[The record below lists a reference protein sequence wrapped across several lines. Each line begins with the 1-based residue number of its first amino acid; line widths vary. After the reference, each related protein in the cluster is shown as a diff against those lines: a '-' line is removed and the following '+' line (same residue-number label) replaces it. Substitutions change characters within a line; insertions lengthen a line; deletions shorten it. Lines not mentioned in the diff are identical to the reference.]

1 MNHLQ
6 STEESTHSGWP
17 KLAATAVV
25 ITKNEELSIAAC
37 LQSLSAL
44 DEVLVVDNGS
54 SDATLSIA
62 ANFTNVKIVETEW
75 LGYGATRQRG
85 VEQARNDWILWIDA
99 DERLSAGLTKELH
112 AILSVASSQTVV
124 ALRRK
129 NHFLGQPIFG
139 CGWSP
144 DWVTRLFH
152 RQHASFDLKQV
163 HEGLT
168 GYKPHDVTKAREPL
182 IHFSYSTARQ
192 FFEKNIKYAFLA
204 AEERKRQHRQVRFWQ
219 LPVRPVWEFFRN
231 YVLRRGIFDGRAG
244 FIICFGSAMYVFTR
258 DVLCYLDSRQANSAT
273 SAPHSMNG
281 HSPEPH

>member
-1 MNHLQ
+1 MNRSQVPVDAAPQ
-6 STEESTHSGWP
+6 SLT
-17 KLAATAVV
+17 KLSATAVV
-25 ITKNEELSIAAC
+25 ITKNEERSIAAC

-62 ANFTNVKIVETEW
+62 AGFSNVKIIETKW
-75 LGYGATRQRG
+75 LGYGATRQHG

-99 DERLSAGLTKELH
+99 DERLSAELTTELQ
-112 AILSVASSQTVV
+112 AILAVASVNTVV
-124 ALRRK
+124 ALRRN

-152 RQHASFDLKQV
+152 RQHAAFDLKTV

-168 GYKPHDVTKAREPL
+168 GYKSSDVTRAQAPL
-182 IHFSYSTARQ
+182 IHFSYSNARQ

-204 AEERKRQHRQVRFWQ
+204 AEERKRHNRAVGFWQ
-219 LPVRPVWEFFRN
+219 LPARPIWEFFRN

-244 FIICFGSAMYVFTR
+244 FIICIGSAMYVFTR
-258 DVLCYLDSRQANSAT
+258 DVLCYLDAKQAD
-273 SAPHSMNG
+273 SAPSEPLPANK
-281 HSPEPH
+281 HSPEIY